1 MAIPKDF
8 VGRHL
13 EKAKGATFF
22 GEPLEA
28 LSKEELLACVAS
40 LLDEL
45 ARIRGE
51 NRHEREVWLGFLRA
65 ARRG

>member
-8 VGRHL
+8 VAEYS
-13 EKAKGATFF
+13 EKAKGAMFF
-22 GEPLEA
+22 GESVEA
-28 LSKEELLACVAS
+28 LSREEFLACVAS
-40 LLDEL
+40 LLDEI

-51 NRHEREVWLGFLRA
+51 NRHEREVWLGLVRA